1 MRSKIR
7 EFHQGKIK
15 FMSKKIVYLLLS
27 IFIFTACQDF
37 KEAECTGV
45 KGFKVNKIG
54 LDGIDADIILGI
66 KNPNNVGFSIYPS
79 EFDVTISG
87 IGLGKAKLK
96 RRVHIDA
103 NAEKDYSFNLKSS
116 FKDMNMMDVMK
127 LANSG
132 GLQGTITVKGDLK
145 AGKFYLKKIFAVN
158 EKHSVR

>member
-1 MRSKIR
+1 MRKI
-7 EFHQGKIK
+7 
-15 FMSKKIVYLLLS
+15 
-27 IFIFTACQDF
+27 IFLIFALVIFNSCKDF

-45 KGFKVNKIG
+45 KGFKVNKM
-54 LDGIDADIILGI
+54 DMSGIDADIILGV
-66 KNPNNVGFSIYPS
+66 KNPNKIGFSIYPS

-96 RRVHIDA
+96 KRVHIDG
-103 NAEKDYSFNLKSS
+103 NAEKDYAFNLKSS

-132 GLQGTITVKGDLK
+132 GINGTITVKGDLK
-145 AGKFYLKKIFAVN
+145 AGKFYLKKKFPVN